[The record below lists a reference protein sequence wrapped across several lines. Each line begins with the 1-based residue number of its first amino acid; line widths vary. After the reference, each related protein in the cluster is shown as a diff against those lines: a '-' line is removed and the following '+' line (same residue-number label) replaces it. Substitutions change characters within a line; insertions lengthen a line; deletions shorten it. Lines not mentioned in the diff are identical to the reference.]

1 MMGGGFGGELFHMLF
16 PDVCVVCSS
25 LLVEGEA
32 LCCNTCRREFSPF
45 ASPLESESMLRASIS
60 GRFGSGFVFRQGWC
74 RYLFHKGSPLQEA
87 LHAMKYG
94 GVHALGGVFG
104 RELGEW
110 MLIGSGGEVM
120 VDCIVPVPLHR
131 MKKTERTYNQAEKIA
146 EGIGAVMATPV
157 MGTLLVR
164 TRQTASQTGL
174 AAVDRRKNLA
184 GAFRASGVPGGA
196 RVLLVDDVVTTGA
209 TMAAAAEALIEGGAG
224 SVSLAA
230 VALAAK
236 E

>member
-1 MMGGGFGGELFHMLF
+1 MSIPLLRELGHLVF

-25 LLVEGEA
+25 LLGEDEE
-32 LCCNTCRREFSPF
+32 LCCGACRREFSPF
-45 ASPLESESMLRASIS
+45 PSAVVSEMTLRSMTAD
-60 GRFGSGFVFRQGWC
+60 RFGAGFGFERAWC

-94 GVHALGGVFG
+94 GVHALGGMFG

-110 MLIGSGGEVM
+110 MLREGEGEVPFDL
-120 VDCIVPVPLHR
+120 VVPVPLHR
-131 MKKTERTYNQAEKIA
+131 MKRTERTYNQSEKIA
-146 EGIGAVMATPV
+146 VGIASR
-157 MGTLLVR
+157 MGLRVREKLLVR
-164 TRQTASQTGL
+164 TRRTSSQTGL
-174 AAVDRRKNLA
+174 AAVDRRRNLE
-184 GAFRASGVPGGA
+184 GAFTASGVPEGA

-209 TMAAAAEALIEGGAG
+209 TMAAAAGALMAGGAA